1 MSKKST
7 REKLL
12 DAAEILFAESGFE
25 TTSVRAITEKAGVN
39 LAALNYHFGSKSG
52 LIEAVFKRRIEPI
65 NQERLEMLQ
74 RFEAEAG
81 DRPISLEKLMEAFLA
96 PAIKVSG
103 RELSAKLFI
112 RLMGRIHMEGNSLDS
127 GAEEMTETRRRIM
140 LNFKEIFLVFRNLL
154 SRALPDLDPEEL
166 LWRMSFNLGAM
177 AHAMLMV
184 HGKQPNPIVEAI
196 NSPGSSVRLTSE
208 NEDKVLKFL
217 IRYTTA
223 GSMAASD

>member
-1 MSKKST
+1 MGKKST
-7 REKLL
+7 RDKVL
-12 DAAEILFAESGFE
+12 DAAEILFAEKGFDG
-25 TTSVRAITEKAGVN
+25 TSVRAITEKAGVN

-52 LIEAVFKRRIEPI
+52 LIEALFKRRIDPI
-65 NQERLEMLQ
+65 NKRRLEML
-74 RFEAEAG
+74 REFEAEAG
-81 DRPISLEKLMEAFLA
+81 ISPVSLEKILEAFLA
-96 PAIKVSG
+96 PALRVSG
-103 RELSAKLFI
+103 RNTSGSLFV

-127 GAEEMTETRRRIM
+127 GAGGMSETRKKIM

-154 SRALPDLDPEEL
+154 ERALPDVDPEEL

-184 HGKQPNPIVEAI
+184 HGKQPNPIAEAI
-196 NSPGSSVRLTSE
+196 NSSGSPVQLTSE